1 MNEEEIGT
9 QRVRV
14 NGPGHKVKIVNKA
27 SYKNALIQ
35 LWFHQS
41 SILEI
46 HGLELYLGFYNF
58 YFSFYFSHYVG

>member
-1 MNEEEIGT
+1 MNEEEIGA
-9 QRVRV
+9 QRGRV
-14 NGPGHKVKIVNKA
+14 NVPGHKA
-27 SYKNALIQ
+27 SCTNALIQ